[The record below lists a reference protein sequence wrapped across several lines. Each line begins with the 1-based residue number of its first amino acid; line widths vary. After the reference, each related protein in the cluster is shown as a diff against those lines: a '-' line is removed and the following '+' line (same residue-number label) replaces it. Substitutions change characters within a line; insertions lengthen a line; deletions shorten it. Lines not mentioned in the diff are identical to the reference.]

1 MNGRWYKMLVALM
14 WLALPI
20 TALNYWRNWDR
31 LPMRMAVH
39 FDANWQ
45 PNGYTSREGA
55 LELGL
60 GIMVFMLI
68 VSTVGSLT
76 SHALKPAAAWPLLL
90 VFYVTI
96 GFVWFGNHSIIAW
109 NLNPPPA
116 HSELMGAN
124 SPAARDSSE
133 TSFLALHL

>member
-1 MNGRWYKMLVALM
+1 MNGHWYKTLVALM
-14 WLALPI
+14 WLALPV
-20 TALNYWRNWDR
+20 TALNYWRTWDR

-68 VSTVGSLT
+68 VSTVGLLVA
-76 SHALKPAAAWPLLL
+76 HALKPAAAWPLLL

-96 GFVWFGNHSIIAW
+96 GFVWFGNHSLIEW

-116 HSELMGAN
+116 HSELMGSN
-124 SPAARDSSE
+124 SPAVRDSSE
-133 TSFLALHL
+133 TVFLTTHS